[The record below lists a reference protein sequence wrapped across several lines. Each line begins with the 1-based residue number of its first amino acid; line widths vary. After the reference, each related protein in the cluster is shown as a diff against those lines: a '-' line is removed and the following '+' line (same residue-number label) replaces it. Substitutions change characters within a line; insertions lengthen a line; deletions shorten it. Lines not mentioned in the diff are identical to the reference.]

1 MLPEQ
6 MNESC
11 TAPEDTQPPARC
23 VRRRRTGR
31 GLRAAV
37 RLPWMTSGDDL
48 DLLRHHGD
56 VDAAAGLVDFAVNV
70 RVPQPPAWLRTRLA
84 AAIDRLGEYP
94 SAAADHAAREAVAHR
109 HDRRPDEALVLA
121 GAAEGFTLLA
131 ALRPRSAAVVHP
143 SFTEPEVALRTAGVP
158 VTRVPLDAAEG
169 YRLRAEQVPD
179 EADLVVVGNPTNP
192 TSVLHPAEEIRRL
205 LRPGRIVVVD
215 EAFADTVPGEPESVA
230 GCADEGLL
238 VLRSLTKMWGLPGL
252 RAGYALGSPEVL
264 ARLHTARPHWP
275 VSTLVLEA
283 VQACCADG
291 AVAEAAEAARE
302 VAGAREQLRT
312 ELDGIS
318 GVRVVRPAASSFLL
332 VRAENGA
339 KVRAALAERG
349 IAVRR
354 ADTFPGL
361 DADHFRVAVRS
372 AADNALLTSAL
383 REILGQ

>member
-1 MLPEQ
+1 MYTLCVLVEIDFVIVDINGNDFFDNFRVREKVHVLVRAQ
-6 MNESC
+6 Y
-11 TAPEDTQPPARC
+11 DFGQH
-23 VRRRRTGR
+23 VRRQNVAKDQRQFG
-31 GLRAAV
+31 GHRARHCAL
-37 RLPWMTSGDDL
+37 LPT
-48 DLLRHHGD
+48 
-56 VDAAAGLVDFAVNV
+56 
-70 RVPQPPAWLRTRLA
+70 
-84 AAIDRLGEYP
+84 
-94 SAAADHAAREAVAHR
+94 
-109 HDRRPDEALVLA
+109 
-121 GAAEGFTLLA
+121 
-131 ALRPRSAAVVHP
+131 LRPRLAAVVHP

-361 DADHFRVAVRS
+361 DEDHFRVAVRS